1 MICYIHDVYFQI
13 AEGDTIYFQL
23 LSESLEPD
31 HYKLENSDSPLDIF
45 VPEDEKLFI
54 LLGDRF
60 EATVQSVTPISL
72 GWREVKF
79 VPCGMEEDADEV
91 QSAAQKPGLSEQ
103 DDATHIDGQ
112 GADKVV
118 SLPRSTGTPRVTE
131 TGVNRDANEDK
142 GRCDLLPMK
151 EVAMVLFLH
160 ASEKPVS
167 YEEAPAVF
175 TKAVAEFMEDQNVE
189 HLALAIR
196 ACHAGIDAYRNL
208 PIEHMFLDVSKLYQ
222 GGAAKYGENNW
233 RLGMPVKWCIDSG
246 CRHFFKARAVDWAKR
261 SNQKSEYD
269 DEPHHRGPVWNL
281 LCAMWLATNKPETLN
296 DLVVIERRDNRE

>member
-1 MICYIHDVYFQI
+1 MTCYVHDMSFRV
-13 AEGDTIYFQL
+13 ATGDTIYFQL
-23 LSESLEPD
+23 LSEFIQPD
-31 HYKLENSDSPLDIF
+31 HYRLEDSNSPSDIF
-45 VPEDEKLFI
+45 APDDEELFI

-60 EATVQSVTPISL
+60 EATVQSVKQLPNGI
-72 GWREVKF
+72 REVNF
-79 VPCGMEEDADEV
+79 VLYGIEEEDDDESH
-91 QSAAQKPGLSEQ
+91 SATQEHVLEQ
-103 DDATHIDGQ
+103 DDAVFVDGQ
-112 GADKVV
+112 QVEKAAT
-118 SLPRSTGTPRVTE
+118 LPLSTGPARVTE

-151 EVAMVLFLH
+151 EVAMVLSLH

-175 TKAVAEFMEDQNVE
+175 TKAVADFMEDQNVK

-246 CRHFFKARAVDWAKR
+246 CRHFLKARAVDWAKR
-261 SNQKSEYD
+261 NNQKSEYD

-296 DLVVIERRDNRE
+296 DLVVIERR

>member
-1 MICYIHDVYFQI
+1 MKFWVRDSLLRIS
-13 AEGDTIYFQL
+13 EGDVISFTR
-23 LSESLEPD
+23 ESSFFELD
-31 HYKLENSDSPLDIF
+31 HYHLANSSSPLDIF
-45 VPEDEKLFI
+45 APEDDSLI
-54 LLGDRF
+54 VQLGERF
-60 EATVQSVTPISL
+60 DATVHSVTVLPNGL
-72 GWREVKF
+72 REVEF
-79 VPCGMEEDADEV
+79 VPCGMEEDDATLIDGHGVDEV
-91 QSAAQKPGLSEQ
+91 VTEAV
-103 DDATHIDGQ
+103 T
-112 GADKVV
+112 
-118 SLPRSTGTPRVTE
+118 LPLSTGAPRVTG
-131 TGVNRDANEDK
+131 TGVNRDANDDK

-151 EVAMVLFLH
+151 EVAMVLSLH
-160 ASEKPVS
+160 ASENPVS

-196 ACHAGIDAYRNL
+196 ACHAGIDAYCNL

-261 SNQKSEYD
+261 NNQTSEYD

-296 DLVVIERRDNRE
+296 DLVVIERREKHE